1 MLFYKVN
8 NSIKMNGNVIINT
21 LKCSFIFVIIVER
34 LTNVPMLVTDVV
46 GTDRLQI
53 NRVTDLV
60 QNAKRRNL
68 VLEN

>member
-1 MLFYKVN
+1 
-8 NSIKMNGNVIINT
+8 MNGNVFINT

-53 NRVTDLV
+53 NRVTYLV